1 MKKSIYVLI
10 CLLCLACN
18 SEDAG
23 DCFQTSG
30 NIIQKEIPIES
41 FNKILVN
48 RDIELIVKDGPEY
61 KVIIETGQNLIND
74 VEAVV
79 LNQVLVLTDYNT
91 CNYIRDYGITKIYV
105 MAPNL
110 TEIRS
115 STQYDISSDGIL
127 NYDTLQL
134 VSEDFNA
141 IGTFT
146 VGDFRVQVNSNQ
158 IRAVANNI
166 SSFYLTGET
175 ENLYVGFFS
184 GAGRFQGES
193 LIAQHIEVFHRGSND
208 MVVNPQQSISGEIR
222 STGNVIALNQ
232 PPLIDV
238 ASYYT
243 GELVF
248 E

>member
-1 MKKSIYVLI
+1 MKKYIYLLI
-10 CLLCLACN
+10 CLLCFACN

-61 KVIIETGQNLIND
+61 KVIIETGENLIND

-79 LNQVLVLTDYNT
+79 LNQVLELTDYNT
-91 CNYIRDYGITKIYV
+91 CNYVRDYGITKIYV
-105 MAPNL
+105 TAPNL

-127 NYDTLQL
+127 NFDTLQL

-141 IGTFT
+141 LGTFT

-184 GAGRFQGES
+184 GAGRFQGET

-208 MVVNPQQSISGEIR
+208 MIVNPQQSISGEIR

-232 PPLIDV
+232 PPLIEV
-238 ASYYT
+238 ESFYT
-243 GELVF
+243 GELIF
-248 E
+248 D